1 MSIAYFLTDNL
12 TPEYHQGYIKARQNA
27 KMDYIENFDD
37 WLCKIAELEK
47 LKLKNQNDTWE
58 SSEYNPTNYPDF
70 ESLDDDTK
78 QQRIAQGE
86 QGYWTASTQLEN
98 QIRVLQAQLLH
109 PDEIER
115 IVDGNEEVTDQWIIE

>member
-86 QGYWTASTQLEN
+86 QEYWTASTQLEN

-115 IVDGNEEVTDQWIIE
+115 IADGNEEVTDQWIIE

>member
-58 SSEYNPTNYPDF
+58 SSEHNPANYPDWD
-70 ESLDDDTK
+70 SLDDDTK

-86 QGYWTASTQLEN
+86 QEYWTASTQLEN